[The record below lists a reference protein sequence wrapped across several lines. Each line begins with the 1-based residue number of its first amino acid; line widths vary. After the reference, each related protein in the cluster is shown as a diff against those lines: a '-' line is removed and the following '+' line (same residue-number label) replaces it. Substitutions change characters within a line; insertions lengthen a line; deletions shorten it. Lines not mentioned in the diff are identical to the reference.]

1 MTGTVGAT
9 TQSDL
14 GSVHVWSR
22 SRSTLTKATRVKTM
36 PTILSQLPESLGE
49 FLGGL
54 ARRLWVPSL
63 LWSFCVEFSCSPFV
77 CVASLQL
84 RQLTP
89 TVQKHTPLDHL
100 SQLSNY
106 KNVQLLYLCASLKCQ
121 HSLCKY
127 NVREL
132 FKGTS
137 SAKLKNS
144 YQSLFTLLREFI
156 GL

>member
-1 MTGTVGAT
+1 MSGRG
-9 TQSDL
+9 Q
-14 GSVHVWSR
+14 GN
-22 SRSTLTKATRVKTM
+22 TRQTI

-84 RQLTP
+84 RRLTP

-106 KNVQLLYLCASLKCQ
+106 KNGQLLYLCASLKGQ
-121 HSLCKY
+121 HNMCKY
-127 NVREL
+127 NVRGIIQRNFFSRTKKFPINHCSL
-132 FKGTS
+132 CCVS
-137 SAKLKNS
+137 S
-144 YQSLFTLLREFI
+144 
-156 GL
+156 